1 MSTPQDQS
9 SSQKEPLDKQVE
21 HLLAEARMV
30 LPGVQALFGF
40 QLVAVFNQRF
50 AQALGPGEQRVHL
63 VALGLTA
70 LATALLMTPAAYH
83 RQVEPGRV
91 SLSLVRVGSRCLSA
105 AMVPLALGLSVDF
118 YLIARIVLGSTTASA
133 AAALVVAGAFFGL
146 WYVMPRAARA
156 ARRRAG

>member
-1 MSTPQDQS
+1 
-9 SSQKEPLDKQVE
+9 
-21 HLLAEARMV
+21 MV

-50 AQALGPGEQRVHL
+50 AEALERGEQRLHL

-91 SLSLVRVGSRCLSA
+91 SASLVRVGSRCLSA
-105 AMVPLALGLSVDF
+105 AMLPLLIGVSLDF
-118 YLIARIVLGSTTASA
+118 YLIAIVILGS
-133 AAALVVAGAFFGL
+133 AALGALAALPVAGSFVVL
-146 WYVMPRAARA
+146 WYAMPLA
-156 ARRRAG
+156 ARRARRRLR